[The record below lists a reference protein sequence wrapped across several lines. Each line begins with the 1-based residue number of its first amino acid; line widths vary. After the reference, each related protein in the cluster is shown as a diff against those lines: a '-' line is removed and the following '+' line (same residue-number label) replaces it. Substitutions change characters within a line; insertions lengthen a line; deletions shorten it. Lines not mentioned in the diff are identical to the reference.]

1 MCYVSSMTSHYD
13 FYTSIRF
20 KIQNSEATVS
30 CVVLHAFFFMH
41 TLISM
46 IGCVDFYS
54 SWIQISNIKG
64 VLYLVPTKFYTSGG
78 WGGCVKD
85 HYSWIQTFEF

>member
-64 VLYLVPTKFYTSGG
+64 VLYLVPPISIFPAR
-78 WGGCVKD
+78 VKD
-85 HYSWIQTFEF
+85 HYSWIQILNSKQK